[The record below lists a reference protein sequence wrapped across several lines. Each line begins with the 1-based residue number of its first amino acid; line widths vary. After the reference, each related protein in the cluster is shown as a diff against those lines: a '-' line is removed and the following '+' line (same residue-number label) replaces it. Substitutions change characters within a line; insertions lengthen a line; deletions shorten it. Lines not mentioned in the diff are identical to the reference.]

1 MQVGASP
8 GSQYRVRLGLQP
20 DSTWTQCQ
28 NAMNGTAAKAIA
40 VVASND
46 ARAWFPTNQKE
57 LEKAIQQATVFSG
70 NWPTIMGT
78 TYAV

>member
-1 MQVGASP
+1 
-8 GSQYRVRLGLQP
+8 
-20 DSTWTQCQ
+20 
-28 NAMNGTAAKAIA
+28 MNGTAAKAIA